1 MHKKDIIR
9 IQQVMKPN
17 FDLVDGLDTVEQ
29 ALGTMKHRDNKCLIV
44 KKRHENDEYGIVM
57 ISDIAY
63 QVLAQDRAPERV
75 NIYEIMSKPAITLH
89 QEMDVR
95 YAARLFARFKLSRA
109 PVVNHAHEVVGIVS
123 LTDMVF
129 KGLCHQ

>member
-109 PVVNHAHEVVGIVS
+109 PVVNHEHEVVGIVS

>member
-1 MHKKDIIR
+1 MR
-9 IQQVMKPN
+9 I
-17 FDLVDGLDTVEQ
+17 VEQ
-29 ALGTMKHRDNKCLIV
+29 LAVFIANKPGTLAEVCDAL
-44 KKRHENDEYGIVM
+44 
-57 ISDIAY
+57 A
-63 QVLAQDRAPERV
+63 AERV

-109 PVVNHAHEVVGIVS
+109 PVVNHEHEVVGIVS